1 MPLGAFKAALMG
13 TAGVSTGDVVL
24 LSSTT
29 ASGASAVS
37 ITSGIDST
45 YGEYIFAF
53 YNINPSEDVGTFG
66 FKASVDGG
74 SNYGVATTTT
84 AFQAYHTEDGSG
96 TALSYVGGDDEAQA
110 TGLINLSGGFPSDA
124 DSGYVGRMHLF
135 NPSSTTYVKHFYCTT
150 AFFSTDSTPNAVNG
164 YYAGYVNSTSAVNA
178 IQFLPDT
185 GNFDGKIKM
194 WGVK

>member
-1 MPLGAFKAALMG
+1 MTLI
-13 TAGVSTGDVVL
+13 
-24 LSSTT
+24 TT
-29 ASGASAVS
+29 NTSSGASNS
-37 ITSGIDST
+37 SFTSSIDST
-45 YGEYIFAF
+45 YKLYIFKF
-53 YNINPSEDVGTFG
+53 ININPSEDVGTFG

-84 AFQAYHTEDGSG
+84 AFQEYHAEDGSD
-96 TALSYVGGDDEAQA
+96 ASLSYVGGDDEAQS

-124 DSGYVGRMHLF
+124 DSGYVGTMHLF
-135 NPSSTTYVKHFYCTT
+135 NPSNTTYVKHFYCTA